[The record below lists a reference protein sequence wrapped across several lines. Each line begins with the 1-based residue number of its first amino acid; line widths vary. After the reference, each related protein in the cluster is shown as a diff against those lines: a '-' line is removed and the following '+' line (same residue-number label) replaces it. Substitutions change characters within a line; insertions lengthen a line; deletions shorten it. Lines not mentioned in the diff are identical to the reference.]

1 MAVTIQLTSASSNL
15 VGFLNGWTSGFTT
28 SYGAFWDQGVGLVT
42 NPVPGTTYEGWGN
55 GSTGGKGIYFDGSV
69 QYSQGNLTGTVSSIV
84 LGTGYSQS
92 GSTGFDLSQEELFIT
107 PDSAFPSA
115 TTDAF
120 DYAIYQLTVNGSLS
134 GFYNY
139 FAAAGTVVKDT
150 AASDTLT
157 GFAGADTFVFSG
169 GDDIVTAGPTGTYGY
184 QDGVDKLD
192 VSAWGVESIDDL
204 VISTNAAGNA
214 VIENTFGDGQVTL
227 VGVNSS
233 VLDAS
238 DFIFASA
245 AALAA

>member
-1 MAVTIQLTSASSNL
+1 MAVTIELTSASSNL

-42 NPVPGTTYEGWGN
+42 NPVAGTTYEGWGN
-55 GSTGGKGIYFDGSV
+55 GSTNGKGIYLDGDV
-69 QYSQGNLTGTVSSIV
+69 QYSRGNLTGTVDSIV

-92 GSTGFDLSQEELFIT
+92 GTTGFDLAQKELFIT

-120 DYAIYQLTVNGSLS
+120 DFAIYELTVNGSLS
-134 GFYNY
+134 GIYNY
-139 FAAAGTVVKDT
+139 FAEAGTIIKDT
-150 AASDTLT
+150 TSSNTLT

-169 GDDIVTAGPTGTYGY
+169 GNDIITAGPTGTYGY
-184 QDGVDKLD
+184 QDDLD
-192 VSAWGVESIDDL
+192 TLDISAWGATNFAALSIA
-204 VISTNAAGNA
+204 NFGGNA
-214 VIENTFGDGQVTL
+214 YVSYGSNSVQL

-245 AALAA
+245 TALAA